1 MIKEKDIVHENGKY
15 WVMRNRK
22 EGCYSVMVSGVTHS
36 VSDSHYSLD
45 DDGLSIAVARC
56 DYLAQRVDRSRRLDK
71 ERFNV
76 VVDRGN
82 GNPVIMNASPLTHR
96 EAVTVLSKQSDSTRP
111 FARLVSIGFTG
122 GKS

>member
-22 EGCYSVMVSGVTHS
+22 ERCYSVMVSGATHS

-56 DYLAQRVDRSRRLDK
+56 DYLARPKKKNDPFIHHCRICLYWLL
-71 ERFNV
+71 
-76 VVDRGN
+76 RG
-82 GNPVIMNASPLTHR
+82 A
-96 EAVTVLSKQSDSTRP
+96 
-111 FARLVSIGFTG
+111 
-122 GKS
+122 

>member
-1 MIKEKDIVHENGKY
+1 MIKAKDIIHENGDH

-22 EGCYSVMVSGVTHS
+22 EGCYSVMVSGATHS
-36 VSDSHYSLD
+36 ISDSHYSLD

-56 DYLAQRVDRSRRLDK
+56 DYLAQRSDRSRRLDK

-96 EAVTVLSKQSDSTRP
+96 EAVTILSKQSDSTRP
-111 FARLVSIGFTG
+111 FARLVSIGFIE
-122 GKS
+122 GK